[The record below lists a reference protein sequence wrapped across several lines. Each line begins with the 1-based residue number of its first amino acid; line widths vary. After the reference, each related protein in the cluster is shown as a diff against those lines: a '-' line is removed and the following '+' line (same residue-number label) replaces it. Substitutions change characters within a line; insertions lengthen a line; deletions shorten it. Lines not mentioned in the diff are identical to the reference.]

1 MKSVKNIVFFVL
13 LLFIISA
20 CSNSKDIKL
29 SKADAIITNNKDLV
43 GETVRTIGEGKS
55 QTTVDTVLYYTFVV
69 KNNSNKS
76 ISNEDLNQIK
86 LKIKPNQ
93 ELLSVVEDTV
103 GSNIYNV
110 NKSKIGGGQGI
121 EEIPAHGTGKFT
133 IYYNL
138 STDKQGNKL
147 PSIPTKEELKR
158 IKENAL
164 KSTLIV
170 SENGEEIAHLNLN
183 KK

>member
-1 MKSVKNIVFFVL
+1 ML

-110 NKSKIGGGQGI
+110 NKSKIGG
-121 EEIPAHGTGKFT
+121 A
-133 IYYNL
+133 
-138 STDKQGNKL
+138 
-147 PSIPTKEELKR
+147 KE
-158 IKENAL
+158 
-164 KSTLIV
+164 
-170 SENGEEIAHLNLN
+170 
-183 KK
+183 